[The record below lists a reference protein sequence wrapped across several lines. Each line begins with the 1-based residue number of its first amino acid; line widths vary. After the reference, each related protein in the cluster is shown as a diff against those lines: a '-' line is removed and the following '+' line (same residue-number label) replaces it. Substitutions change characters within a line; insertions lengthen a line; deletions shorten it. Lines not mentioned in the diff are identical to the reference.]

1 MHVFFIQY
9 DPDIDYIVPIAYKLA
24 SKDKNI
30 TIISIN
36 PLHEINSDYR
46 LKFLRNYS
54 CVRILYLHQINS
66 KLLIFFKIFLG
77 FISALSNIKV
87 DRFYAF
93 IVKFFLTGKVLENF
107 LINNNVVSVTIDE
120 GIPKH
125 ALKIINCAK
134 SIGIPTIMIPNGG
147 LMFKESLNALIDGRI
162 FDTDLAVD
170 YRIVAPNKDLSKYS
184 KEIRKPLYMGVT
196 RYCKEWQE
204 INSKLISNLSDSFKL
219 PTEKDKLKVL
229 VFSSPRAGLTID
241 NEFVKKI
248 ANDIGVS
255 FIFKNK
261 PRGVQDNPGI
271 FDSYP
276 SALLVQWADVVIGS
290 VSNIVLDIFYYKKQ
304 FIFTSYLSNDR
315 VGKLKNLDACK
326 VAKDE
331 KEIINYLSDLKTSIK
346 DHSYSF
352 SNIKEYY
359 ENIVYVSDNNL
370 DVLGDYYNFYTNLNR
385 QNKIY
390 KIHRHY

>member
-9 DPDIDYIVPIAYKLA
+9 EPDIDYIVPIAYKLA

-30 TIISIN
+30 SIISIN
-36 PLHEINSDYR
+36 PLHEINTDYR
-46 LKFLRNYS
+46 LNFLRNYS
-54 CVRILYLHQINS
+54 GVRIFYLHQINT
-66 KLLIFFKIFLG
+66 KLLIFLKILLG
-77 FISALSNIKV
+77 FINALSNSKV
-87 DRFYAF
+87 DKFYAF
-93 IVKFFLTGKVLENF
+93 IVKNFLTGRVLKNF

-134 SIGIPTIMIPNGG
+134 SIGIPTIMTPNGG
-147 LMFKESLNALIDGRI
+147 LMFKQSLNELTDGRI
-162 FDTDLAVD
+162 FDTDLSVD
-170 YRIVAPNKDLSKYS
+170 YRIVAPNKDLSKFS

-196 RYCKEWQE
+196 RYCKEWQK
-204 INSKLISNLSDSFKL
+204 INSKLISNLSSSFKL
-219 PTEKDKLKVL
+219 PIEKNKLKVL
-229 VFSSPRAGLTID
+229 VFSRPNIGLTKD
-241 NEFVKKI
+241 NELVKKI

-304 FIFTSYLSNDR
+304 FIYTSYLSNDR
-315 VGKLKNLDACK
+315 VGKLKNLDACI
-326 VAKDE
+326 VAKEE
-331 KEIINYLSDLKTSIK
+331 KEVINYLSDLKTSLK
-346 DHSYSF
+346 GNSYSF

-359 ENIVYVSDNNL
+359 ENIVYVSDNDL
-370 DVLGDYYNFYTNLNR
+370 DVLGDYFDFYSNLKLSE
-385 QNKIY
+385 QDI
-390 KIHRHY
+390 